1 MSKVNKVPKKLRDGP
16 VIMID
21 NQILLRRK
29 RLKEKGIILG
39 RASEYREK
47 VNKEARE
54 ERALPPP
61 EKRRWF

>member
-1 MSKVNKVPKKLRDGP
+1 
-16 VIMID
+16 MID